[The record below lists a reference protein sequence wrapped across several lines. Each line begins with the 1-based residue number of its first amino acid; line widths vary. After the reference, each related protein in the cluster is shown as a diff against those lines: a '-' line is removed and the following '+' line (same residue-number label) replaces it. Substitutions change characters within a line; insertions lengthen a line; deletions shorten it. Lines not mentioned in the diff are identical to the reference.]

1 MKPAVVKSVVVKL
14 GGSLAET
21 GRLKSILSL
30 VLRAERPVI
39 IVPGGGPYADAVR
52 ESQHELGFSD
62 EAAHEMAIL
71 AMNQMGLAMISLD
84 ERLVAAETLDAIRQA
99 QKKRRIA
106 VWLPAKLCARDS
118 TIPRDWSIT
127 SDGLAARL
135 AERLGGTH
143 VVLVKSCTVTPSATA
158 AALSR
163 VGVVDAAFAGI
174 VRRAGLTWQIV
185 GPGEE
190 SALAELLGA
199 PGKGLKKDPA
209 NKPAAWRSTR
219 RPHHARPQEKSP
231 R

>member
-1 MKPAVVKSVVVKL
+1 MKPVVVKL

-30 VLRAERPVI
+30 VCRAERPVV

-52 ESQHELGFSD
+52 SSQRALGFSD
-62 EAAHEMAIL
+62 EAAHDMAIL

-84 ERLVAAETLDAIRQA
+84 ERLVAAETLTAMRQA
-99 QKKRRIA
+99 QKEGRIG
-106 VWLPAKLCARDS
+106 VWLPAKLCAGDS
-118 TIPRDWSIT
+118 SIPRDWQIT

-135 AERLGGTH
+135 AERLGGAH
-143 VVLVKSCTVTPSATA
+143 VVLVKSCTVEPSATA
-158 AALSR
+158 QALGR
-163 VGVVDAAFAGI
+163 AGVVDAAFAGI
-174 VRRAGLTWQIV
+174 VARAGLSWQIV

-190 SALAELLGA
+190 SALVELLDIS
-199 PGKGLKKDPA
+199 GKGLKKGPA
-209 NKPAAWRSTR
+209 NKGAAWRSTR

>member
-1 MKPAVVKSVVVKL
+1 MKPVVVKSVVVKL

-30 VLRAERPVI
+30 VSKAKRPVV

-52 ESQHELGFSD
+52 DSQRALGFSD
-62 EAAHEMAIL
+62 EAAHDMAIL
-71 AMNQMGLAMISLD
+71 AMNQMGLAMISL
-84 ERLVAAETLDAIRQA
+84 EKRLVAAETLTAIRQA
-99 QKKRRIA
+99 RKDDRIA
-106 VWLPAKLCARDS
+106 VWLPAKLCSSDR

-135 AERLGGTH
+135 AERLGGAH
-143 VVLVKSCTVTPSATA
+143 VVLVKSCTVNPSATA
-158 AALSR
+158 SALGR
-163 VGVVDAAFAGI
+163 AGVVDAAFAGI
-174 VRRAGLTWQIV
+174 VARAGLSWQIV

-190 SALAELLGA
+190 SALAELLGI
-199 PGKGLKKDPA
+199 PGKSPEERPA

>member
-1 MKPAVVKSVVVKL
+1 MKPVVVKL

-30 VLRAERPVI
+30 VSKAERPVV

-52 ESQHELGFSD
+52 DSQRALGFSD
-62 EAAHEMAIL
+62 EAAHDMAIL

-84 ERLVAAETLDAIRQA
+84 QRLVAAETLKTMRQA
-99 QKKRRIA
+99 GKEGRIA
-106 VWLPAKLCARDS
+106 VWLPAKLCSSDRA
-118 TIPRDWSIT
+118 IPRDWSIT

-135 AERLGGTH
+135 AERLGGAH
-143 VVLVKSCTVTPSATA
+143 VVLVKSCTVNPSATA
-158 AALSR
+158 QALGR
-163 VGVVDAAFAGI
+163 AGVVDAAFAGI
-174 VRRAGLTWQIV
+174 IMRAGLAWQIV

-190 SALAELLGA
+190 SALAELLGI
-199 PGKGLKKDPA
+199 PDKGLKKGSA
-209 NKPAAWRSTR
+209 NKHAPWRSTR